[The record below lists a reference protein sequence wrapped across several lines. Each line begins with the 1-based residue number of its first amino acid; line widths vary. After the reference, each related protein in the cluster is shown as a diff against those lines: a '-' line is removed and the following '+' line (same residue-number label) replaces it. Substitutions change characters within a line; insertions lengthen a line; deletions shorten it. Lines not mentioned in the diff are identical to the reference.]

1 VYSLSVDPL
10 KYSEEDGDDDV
21 AVGVEVGMGSVK
33 DGMQGG
39 VTEGDEGANEKESA
53 DGKKT
58 GKGDL
63 ARMNSLVL
71 SRKHNANQATKDFV
85 ASPVNQVGPERTRDM
100 LCFANDGEAAE
111 ATGTGSPNTTFDGA
125 AQQQRGVGQ
134 RDVYQEGGNTIQR
147 EGGRRGGLTMDVS
160 RAGAQGSAPKGV
172 GAAAGGRLAAF
183 HSKGGGGVQTTPH
196 VNSKAHGQDK
206 ENVAAFLSRM
216 AMPKRREKRGR
227 TPFMNTDRSN
237 QGEKAGG
244 VKVGAGIG
252 SPLLTQLDTSGR
264 R

>member
-1 VYSLSVDPL
+1 MCMSSPTPHSRAVYSLSVDPL

-111 ATGTGSPNTTFDGA
+111 ATGTGSPNTTFNGA
-125 AQQQRGVGQ
+125 AQQQRG
-134 RDVYQEGGNTIQR
+134 GGRETSTRRGATLSRGR
-147 EGGRRGGLTMDVS
+147 EGG
-160 RAGAQGSAPKGV
+160 
-172 GAAAGGRLAAF
+172 
-183 HSKGGGGVQTTPH
+183 GGGSQWTSPEQEP
-196 VNSKAHGQDK
+196 K
-206 ENVAAFLSRM
+206 VA
-216 AMPKRREKRGR
+216 PQRG
-227 TPFMNTDRSN
+227 
-237 QGEKAGG
+237 
-244 VKVGAGIG
+244 
-252 SPLLTQLDTSGR
+252 
-264 R
+264 